1 MYSSLVA
8 VINALSQGR
17 AAVCVSPPRVASV
30 EFYPGGSYE
39 DQPVQDFTCCM
50 YSQPTCHT
58 LCALIS
64 SSEFNDTVKLVLSE
78 PHSKRT
84 SSINRP
90 RSIYQHSNMAPRLS
104 GQISIFGVVFFV
116 FKSLGD

>member
-8 VINALSQGR
+8 VINALSQGG

-39 DQPVQDFTCCM
+39 NQPVQDFTCCM
-50 YSQPTCHT
+50 YSEPKRDA

-64 SSEFNDTVKLVLSE
+64 SSECM
-78 PHSKRT
+78 
-84 SSINRP
+84 I
-90 RSIYQHSNMAPRLS
+90 Q
-104 GQISIFGVVFFV
+104 
-116 FKSLGD
+116 